1 METKKRNKSLA
12 ITFLW
17 CLAGLFACVSCSN
30 EDMQDNMHVQL
41 PLKLHFNVEKVP
53 FNNATTRS
61 AGEDFMS
68 WKDNDI
74 VYIYFNNGQYAY
86 AKYLKQ
92 DGWTLVYA
100 AGTIPS
106 SGTCKCRHF
115 ANAVGYQS
123 NNTVVTLNSSSVD
136 FSANSVDFTYSEDYG
151 MAINAKLAPNCSRV
165 RFKGVSG
172 EKISVSGFIANSQ
185 FNAVAQTMTTPISTI
200 SLTVGSDGYTPY
212 IYGMLPN
219 GNLVI
224 TRNGSEYVKSVRSDA
239 LKVGQSGY
247 IVLDELKNSDATIHL
262 ELSREDFGSDNC
274 LDGNNDAG
282 STNIDREEFPADKNL
297 N

>member
-1 METKKRNKSLA
+1 METKKSNNSLA

-17 CLAGLFACVSCSN
+17 CLVGLFTCVSCSN
-30 EDMQDNMHVQL
+30 EDISDNRQAL
-41 PLKLHFNVEKVP
+41 KPIKLHFDVEKVS

-100 AGTIPS
+100 PGTIPS

-115 ANAVGYQS
+115 ANAAGYQS
-123 NNTVVTLNSSSVD
+123 NNTIVSLNSSSVD

-151 MAINAKLAPNCSRV
+151 MYIVAKLAPNCARV

-172 EKISVSGFIANSQ
+172 ENISVSGFVANSR
-185 FNAVAQTMTTPISTI
+185 FNAVAQTMTTPISSI

-224 TRNGSEYVKSVRSDA
+224 TRNGSEYVKGVKA
-239 LKVGQSGY
+239 V
-247 IVLDELKNSDATIHL
+247 T
-262 ELSREDFGSDNC
+262 
-274 LDGNNDAG
+274 
-282 STNIDREEFPADKNL
+282 
-297 N
+297 